1 MVARLALILV
11 AIAAVFGLARGSVF
25 AQRVAQPAPAAPAAA
40 KAVSTLRISYP
51 SNDTPSLDPHQ
62 VRDPLSF
69 RLVGTAYETLY
80 MYGPTGVV
88 PCLAKDFPAVSD
100 DGLTLTIKLDTEAKF
115 HSSACFPDKKGRK
128 LLASDVVHSFKRLA
142 ACGDQGMY
150 WMAEGLI
157 DGLDT
162 YGDKARFEM
171 EYGANDTEVAGLKAA
186 DDSTLVIKLTRPC
199 GALVT
204 MLAHPCFSVV
214 AREAMDHYGSM
225 LISRAVGTGPYRLNA
240 VAEDRLYVF
249 KRWDDYRGEKA
260 AYDRVTF
267 TQRTYWNEFLDDYT
281 GGTLHEMPM
290 WPAYYDR
297 VALDGQPAGVLKGT
311 ATEIVEQ
318 ADHGYYFLAFNM
330 DDTIWGAMDADGR
343 ALRRAVAL
351 CLDRE
356 TALSNAKWT
365 LRWNEAQADLFP
377 AGLEFEEAGQNLGY
391 GKFDADLAKK
401 TLDGCKYKGGV
412 DPATG
417 KALTLKFTFPQ
428 VDLYTE
434 IANSLRE
441 GLEPLGIKLQVSY
454 ADNDSYRD
462 DLTTAEEHLFVS
474 GWFLDYAD
482 PFNFLQLFASANAA
496 TGSEFNNTARYR
508 SEAFDKLFAEYE
520 TLQATGKNRAK
531 RGELVAAMAAEIAK
545 DQPTIP
551 VCRRRAAKV
560 RSTKVDWP
568 IVPRQSFHD
577 IRFTKEKK

>member
-1 MVARLALILV
+1 MLRRASFLVMVLAGPVALQWAIL
-11 AIAAVFGLARGSVF
+11 AQPIPAVP
-25 AQRVAQPAPAAPAAA
+25 AQPAPAETD
-40 KAVSTLRISYP
+40 VSTLRISYP
-51 SNDTPSLDPHQ
+51 SNETPSLDPHQ
-62 VRDPLSF
+62 IRDPLSF
-69 RLVGTAYETLY
+69 RLVGTVYETLY

-88 PCLAKDFPAVSD
+88 PCLAKDFPATSA
-100 DGLTLTIKLDTEAKF
+100 DGLTLTIKLDTTAKF
-115 HSSACFPDKKGRK
+115 HPSACFPEKKSRNLK
-128 LLASDVVHSFKRLA
+128 ASDFVHSFKRLA
-142 ACGDQGMY
+142 ACGENGMF

-157 DGLDT
+157 EGLDE
-162 YGDKARFEM
+162 YGEKAAFEM
-171 EYGANDTEVAGLKAA
+171 NYETSETEVAGLKAA

-204 MLAHPCFSVV
+204 MLAHPCFSAVP
-214 AREAMDHYGSM
+214 REAIDHFGGM
-225 LISRAVGTGPYRLNA
+225 LHSRAVGTGPYRLNA

-281 GGTLHEMPM
+281 AGTLHEMPM

-297 VALDGQPAGVLKGT
+297 VALDGKPAGVLKGT
-311 ATEIVEQ
+311 QTEIVEH

-330 DDTIWGAMDADGR
+330 DDAVWGALDADGR

-351 CLDRE
+351 CLDRA

-365 LRWNEAQADLFP
+365 LRWNEPQTELLP
-377 AGLEFEEAGQNLGY
+377 AGLEFEEAGQMPEY
-391 GKFDADLAKK
+391 GKFDAALAKK

-417 KALTLKFTFPQ
+417 KALALKFRFPEA
-428 VDLYTE
+428 DLYNE

-441 GLEPLGIKLQVSY
+441 GLRPLGIKLQVSY
-454 ADNDSYRD
+454 ADNESYRD

-482 PFNFLQLFASANAA
+482 PFNFLQLFCSANAA

-520 TLQATGKNRAK
+520 SLQATEKNRAR
-531 RGELVAAMAAEIAK
+531 RGELVAAMATEIAA

-560 RSTKVDWP
+560 RSTTIEWP
-568 IVPRQSFHD
+568 NVARQSFHD
-577 IRFTKEKK
+577 IRFTREKK